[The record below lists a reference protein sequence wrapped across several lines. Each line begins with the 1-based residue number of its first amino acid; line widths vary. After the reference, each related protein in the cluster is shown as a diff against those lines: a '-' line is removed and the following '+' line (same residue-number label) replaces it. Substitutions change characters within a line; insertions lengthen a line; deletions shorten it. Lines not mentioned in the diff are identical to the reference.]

1 MLMHCDFFFVFSF
14 TWKIMANFRI
24 AREIR
29 SIRLIGPSAGESDDN
44 DGDDD
49 DAEIAKRPK
58 LA

>member
-1 MLMHCDFFFVFSF
+1 
-14 TWKIMANFRI
+14 MANFRI